1 MQAGSIFYVKV
12 SNKKN
17 FKYPK
22 TDESRHYGH
31 IMPSFLS
38 KLRFDDL
45 PSAGLAAMPAVF
57 VLLWSTGFI
66 GAKFGLPFAEPFTF
80 LFIRFVLTLLLLIPL
95 VLVMRIP
102 WPSSPKLW
110 THIAI
115 SGLLVHGAYLGGVF
129 YGIYLGMPAGLAA
142 LLVGLQ
148 PLLTAV
154 FAGPLLGEQLSGRQW
169 VGLGLGLMGIS
180 LVLGSKLEIG
190 ESLFDGFGISA
201 LLSVTAALI
210 GISLGTLYQKRYC
223 TSMPLLSGAIIQ
235 YLAAAALLGVGAM
248 LFESRQVA
256 WSSTFVLTLAWLVL
270 ILSIAAILLLMALIK
285 KGEASRVASLF
296 YLVPPVTALQAWWL
310 FDERLPFLG
319 LVGMLVAITGVVM
332 VIRKPVNK
340 TTR

>member
-1 MQAGSIFYVKV
+1 MT
-12 SNKKN
+12 NKFN
-17 FKYPK
+17 SLKYN
-22 TDESRHYGH
+22 D
-31 IMPSFLS
+31 LS
-38 KLRFDDL
+38 
-45 PSAGLAAMPAVF
+45 SAGLAAMPAIF

-66 GAKFGLPFAEPFTF
+66 GAKFGLPYAEPFTF

-95 VLVMRIP
+95 ALLMRIP
-102 WPSSPKLW
+102 WPTSPRLW
-110 THIAI
+110 THIAV
-115 SGLLVHGAYLGGVF
+115 SGFLVHGAYLGGVF

-148 PLLTAV
+148 PLLTAA
-154 FAGPLLGEQLSGRQW
+154 FAGPLLGEKLTRLQW
-169 VGLGLGLMGIS
+169 VGLSLGLIGIC

-201 LLSVTAALI
+201 LLCVTAALM

-223 TSMPLLSGAIIQ
+223 TSMPLLSGAVIQ
-235 YLAAAALLGVGAM
+235 YLAAGVLLGSGALL
-248 LFESRQVA
+248 FETRQVE

-310 FDERLPFLG
+310 FDERLPLLG
-319 LVGMLVAITGVVM
+319 LAGMVIAITGVVM
-332 VIRKPVNK
+332 VIRKPAHGA
-340 TTR
+340 TRR

>member
-1 MQAGSIFYVKV
+1 MPSLF
-12 SNKKN
+12 NKLRS
-17 FKYPK
+17 
-22 TDESRHYGH
+22 DDLSSVGLA
-31 IMPSFLS
+31 IMPVL
-38 KLRFDDL
+38 
-45 PSAGLAAMPAVF
+45 F

-80 LFIRFVLTLLLLIPL
+80 LFIRFVSTLLLLIPL

-102 WPSSPKLW
+102 WPTSPTLW

-115 SGLLVHGAYLGGVF
+115 SGFLVHGAYLGGVF

-148 PLLTAV
+148 PLLTAA
-154 FAGPLLGEQLSGRQW
+154 FAGPLLGEQLSWRQW
-169 VGLGLGLMGIS
+169 VGLGLGVIGIS

-223 TSMPLLSGAIIQ
+223 TSMPLLSGAVIQ
-235 YLAAAALLGVGAM
+235 YLAAGALLGSGAL
-248 LFESRQVA
+248 LFETRQVE
-256 WSSTFVLTLAWLVL
+256 WSSTFILTLGWLVL

-310 FDERLPFLG
+310 FDERLPLLG
-319 LVGMLVAITGVVM
+319 LAGMLVTIIGVVM
-332 VIRKPVNK
+332 AIKR
-340 TTR
+340 